1 MRLIYN
7 FFVLVVIILSPI
19 IIIIRIIKKKE
30 NPRRFLEKFS
40 LLARKRLPGNLIWF
54 HCSSVGE
61 FLSIIPIIE
70 KLENLKKIDNIL
82 VTTSTLSSSKL
93 FNKFKFKK
101 TFHQFYPIDNPIIV
115 NRFLNYWKPSAAF
128 FIESEI
134 WPEMINSINKKN
146 IKIILL
152 NARVS
157 KKSFKQWYKY
167 KDIATKIF
175 NKFDY
180 IFPQNKETIYY
191 LKKLNVKKI
200 KYIGNLKYSETEKFN
215 KLNIYSKIFKKRTVF
230 CAASTHHNEE
240 EIIANLHLK
249 IKNKIKNI
257 ITIIIPR
264 HIERSEKILQ
274 VLKDKKLNT
283 ISFTSNQT
291 VKKNTDIFLVDV
303 YGESKSFYNVSKLV
317 FIGGSIVPK
326 GGQNPLEAI
335 RLGCQI
341 VHGKHIENFK
351 EIFTMLSAKKMSFK
365 VNNEKH
371 LYKRIIK
378 LLKGKNNN
386 KKQIKKFKKIGNLI
400 LANYFNEIRNFI

>member
-1 MRLIYN
+1 M
-7 FFVLVVIILSPI
+7 
-19 IIIIRIIKKKE
+19 
-30 NPRRFLEKFS
+30 
-40 LLARKRLPGNLIWF
+40 
-54 HCSSVGE
+54 
-61 FLSIIPIIE
+61 
-70 KLENLKKIDNIL
+70 
-82 VTTSTLSSSKL
+82 
-93 FNKFKFKK
+93 
-101 TFHQFYPIDNPIIV
+101 
-115 NRFLNYWKPSAAF
+115 
-128 FIESEI
+128 
-134 WPEMINSINKKN
+134 
-146 IKIILL
+146 
-152 NARVS
+152 
-157 KKSFKQWYKY
+157 
-167 KDIATKIF
+167 
-175 NKFDY
+175 
-180 IFPQNKETIYY
+180 
-191 LKKLNVKKI
+191 
-200 KYIGNLKYSETEKFN
+200 
-215 KLNIYSKIFKKRTVF
+215 NIYSKIFKKRIVF

-335 RLGCQI
+335 RLGCQV

-365 VNNEKH
+365 ANNEKH